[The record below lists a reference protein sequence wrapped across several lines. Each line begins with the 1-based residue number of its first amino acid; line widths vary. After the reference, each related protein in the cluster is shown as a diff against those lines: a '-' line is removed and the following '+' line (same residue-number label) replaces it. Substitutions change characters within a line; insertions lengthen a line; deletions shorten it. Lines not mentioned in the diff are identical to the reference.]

1 MTTAQFTFLSAFT
14 LVNIVIIA
22 VTVMVIREAR
32 RVDGGALWSKT
43 LLRKLGRLPSERTE
57 VNRLAFYT
65 HRLSGI
71 AIFAF
76 LALHIIDVSL
86 FAFSAELYNDVHEL
100 YGTVVMRLFEC
111 GLLFALLFHA
121 LNGLRL
127 IAIDAWDLGSV
138 TATRILN
145 GVVVVSLVATVLG
158 SIVIMRPVVAA

>member
-1 MTTAQFTFLSAFT
+1 MTTAQFMFLLAFT
-14 LVNIVIIA
+14 VVNVVIVA
-22 VTVMVIREAR
+22 GTVMVVREAR

-43 LLRKLGRLPSERTE
+43 LLRRLGRLPSERTE
-57 VNRLAFYT
+57 VNRLAFYV

-86 FAFSAELYNDVHEL
+86 FAFSAELYDEVHEL

-127 IAIDAWDLGSV
+127 IAIDAWDIGSSA
-138 TATRILN
+138 ATRILN
-145 GVVVVSLVATVLG
+145 GVVIVSVLVTLAG
-158 SIVIMRPVVAA
+158 SIVILRPVVAA

>member
-1 MTTAQFTFLSAFT
+1 VTTAQLIFLSAFT
-14 LVNIVIIA
+14 LVNLAIVAA
-22 VTVMVIREAR
+22 VVLVVREAR

-43 LLRKLGRLPSERTE
+43 LLRRLGRLPSERTE

-65 HRLSGI
+65 HRVTGI

-86 FAFSAELYNDVHEL
+86 FAISAELYNDVHEL
-100 YGTVVMRLFEC
+100 YGTVIMRLFEC

-127 IAIDAWDLGSV
+127 IAIDVWDLGSGA
-138 TATRILN
+138 ATKILN
-145 GVVVVSLVATVLG
+145 GVVVVSLLATVAG
-158 SIVIMRPVVAA
+158 SIVILRPVVAA

>member
-1 MTTAQFTFLSAFT
+1 MTTAQLLFLCAFT
-14 LVNIVIIA
+14 VVNVAILAA
-22 VTVMVIREAR
+22 VVVVVREAR

-43 LLRKLGRLPSERTE
+43 VLRRLGRLPSERSE
-57 VNRLAFYT
+57 ANRLAFYT

-86 FAFSAELYNDVHEL
+86 FAISADLYDDVHEL
-100 YGTVVMRLFEC
+100 YGTVVMRVFEC

-127 IAIDAWDLGSV
+127 IAIDIWDLG
-138 TATRILN
+138 AQAAIRILN
-145 GVVVVSLVATVLG
+145 GVVVASVLVTLAG
-158 SIVIMRPVVAA
+158 SIVILRPVFVA

>member
-1 MTTAQFTFLSAFT
+1 MTTAQLLFLSAFT
-14 LVNIVIIA
+14 LVNAAIMAA
-22 VTVMVIREAR
+22 VVMVVREAR

-43 LLRKLGRLPSERTE
+43 LLWRLGRLPSERTE

-65 HRLSGI
+65 HRVSGI
-71 AIFAF
+71 AILAF

-86 FAFSAELYNDVHEL
+86 FAFSSGLYDDVHQL

-127 IAIDAWDLGSV
+127 IAIDAWDLGSLA
-138 TATRILN
+138 ATRILN
-145 GVVVVSLVATVLG
+145 GVVIVSVLATVAG
-158 SIVIMRPVVAA
+158 SIVILRPVVAA